1 MRLHF
6 VKGST
11 MFFNDALS
19 AKKAISNILF
29 KFKDRW
35 TILHSAKSSDDIE
48 GKTATL
54 LNVKSSDD
62 IERHKRISS
71 PVIPRNAYAFRQWI
85 CSSKVIPR
93 NAYAFRQ
100 GIYNVSIIRRSLDD
114 FAFSKIER

>member
-11 MFFNDALS
+11 MFFNATLS

-29 KFKDRW
+29 KFEDRW

-62 IERHKRISS
+62 AEGDEK
-71 PVIPRNAYAFRQWI
+71 
-85 CSSKVIPR
+85 SKKP
-93 NAYAFRQ
+93 
-100 GIYNVSIIRRSLDD
+100 LL
-114 FAFSKIER
+114 